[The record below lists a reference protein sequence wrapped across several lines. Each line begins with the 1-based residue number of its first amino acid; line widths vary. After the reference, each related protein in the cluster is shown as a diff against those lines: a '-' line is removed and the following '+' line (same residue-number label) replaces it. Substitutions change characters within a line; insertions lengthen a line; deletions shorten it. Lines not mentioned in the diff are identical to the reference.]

1 MVQLLEVIHQRCG
14 TPISTAT
21 IIIPTIIIAIT
32 AIIPITI
39 IAITAT
45 TATKRN
51 FGAASTG
58 GLLFHVIESRRSRTM
73 KQLGVT
79 SAVQGGGKRRVEE
92 GIRRYSRVEARQKK
106 SRPSERP

>member
-1 MVQLLEVIHQRCG
+1 
-14 TPISTAT
+14 
-21 IIIPTIIIAIT
+21 
-32 AIIPITI
+32 
-39 IAITAT
+39 
-45 TATKRN
+45 
-51 FGAASTG
+51 
-58 GLLFHVIESRRSRTM
+58 M